1 MPVLDASAL
10 IALLRAEPGADTV
23 RDMLQDRTQ
32 PSAISAVNLTE
43 SVDVLVR
50 VFGISETDVTDAF
63 DLLEMGGL
71 AVIAVDGRTAWRAG
85 LFRAAHYRK
94 RTAEISQADCIAAV
108 TAQQRAEG
116 LVTSDRVLA
125 TVARSAGIDV
135 VAFRPGSS
143 RFA

>member
-1 MPVLDASAL
+1 MSVLDASAL

-23 RDMLQDRTQ
+23 RDILQ
-32 PSAISAVNLTE
+32 
-43 SVDVLVR
+43 
-50 VFGISETDVTDAF
+50 
-63 DLLEMGGL
+63 
-71 AVIAVDGRTAWRAG
+71 
-85 LFRAAHYRK
+85 
-94 RTAEISQADCIAAV
+94 DCIAAV

-143 RFA
+143 RSA